1 MFILFILKRKL
12 QLMIRKL
19 LLNIFLPI
27 SLLISYS
34 AALQA
39 QQEPTKVVNNDYG
52 RLTLYP
58 IPADNKITIKLNNQL
73 KENVG
78 QIQIVNVIGR
88 VLKEQQIINKN
99 TSEVTFNDLGDLPQG
114 IYMVIARDNY
124 GKILQSTR
132 LIISR

>member
-39 QQEPTKVVNNDYG
+39 QQEPTKVINNDYG